1 VIALADAA
9 RDSAAE
15 AVRALHEAGV
25 RVVML
30 TGDNAATAR
39 RIADQLG
46 IDIVIAEVLPG
57 DKAAEIQELQ
67 VGGSRVAMVGDG
79 VNDAPALAQADLGI
93 AIGAGTD
100 VAIETA
106 DVVLMRSD
114 PLDVPIALRIGR
126 GTLRKMRQNL
136 GWAIGYN
143 AVALPIAAGV
153 FEPSLGLVLRPEIAA
168 LSMSGSSLLVAVN
181 ALLLKRLPLPMPTDA
196 EPEPAGGRD
205 EELRPAA

>member
-1 VIALADAA
+1 MNIQ
-9 RDSAAE
+9 
-15 AVRALHEAGV
+15 
-25 RVVML
+25 VVML
-30 TGDNAATAR
+30 TGDNEATAR

-46 IDIVIAEVLPG
+46 IDTVIAEVLP
-57 DKAAEIQELQ
+57 AEKSAKIAELQ
-67 VGGSRVAMVGDG
+67 GKGKRVAMVGDG
-79 VNDAPALAQADLGI
+79 VNDAPALAVADLGI

-114 PLDVPIALRIGR
+114 PLDVPIALRIGK

-143 AVALPIAAGV
+143 AIALPIAAGV
-153 FEPSLGLVLRPEIAA
+153 FEPAFGLVLRPEIAA

-181 ALLLKRLPLPMPTDA
+181 ALLLKRLRLPAPHDS
-196 EPEPAGGRD
+196 GGNV
-205 EELRPAA
+205 PAAGPTSRPRPPEMARGNQSNAVLRGK